1 MEGNPN
7 KPVGPLERRPWKG
20 FRVLVWGQSEPAPH
34 QCTS

>member
-20 FRVLVWGQSEPAPH
+20 FRIGHFRREINK
-34 QCTS
+34 